1 MGSPPSVP
9 PDLPG
14 PGEIVGDKYEVERV
28 LGAGGMGAV
37 VAARHKTLGQ
47 KVAIKFLLPRMTR
60 AAGAH
65 ERFLREA
72 RASVGIVSQHVA
84 RVLDV
89 GTLEKNGAPYIV
101 MEHLEGSDLKHILAE
116 KQKLDPE
123 VAADWMI
130 QACEAIAEA
139 HQLGI
144 VHRDLKPANLFV
156 SKHADGSPLIKV
168 LDFGISKTSTGNPDS
183 VPDLT
188 KTDTMLGSPAY
199 MSPEQVKNPK
209 HVDLRTDVWALGV
222 ILYESLSGRLPFDAE
237 TVPSLSAKICMDA
250 PESLATLAPDA
261 PKDLIRV
268 VERCLEKEPEKR
280 YAGVTELARALLPFA
295 PPSSRAIVE
304 RLGRM
309 TSSADIALD
318 ATVEA
323 SSGIESADTVPDD
336 RSSEK
341 AQTTDG
347 WGQTRNQRSGSRT
360 TTILFAVIALSALAT
375 LGVYLSR
382 KSHEGAVASAQ
393 PTTAATPPVATAPT
407 APTPTPSVAVSARA
421 PEPPTVASV
430 APTPS
435 AKQKPRITTKVP
447 ALSPAKCPA
456 GQIASAGH
464 CCPVGLVWQGSR
476 CDRPLATG
484 L

>member
-9 PDLPG
+9 PELPG
-14 PGEIVGDKYEVERV
+14 PGEIVGGKYEIEHV

-60 AAGAH
+60 TDGAH

-101 MEHLEGSDLKHILAE
+101 MEHLEGSDLKQILSE
-116 KQKLDPE
+116 RERLDPE
-123 VAADWMI
+123 VATDWVI

-156 SKHADGSPLIKV
+156 ARHADGSPLIKV
-168 LDFGISKTSTGNPDS
+168 LDFGISKASTGNPDS
-183 VPDLT
+183 IPDLT

-199 MSPEQVKNPK
+199 MSPEQVKSPK
-209 HVDLRTDVWALGV
+209 EVDLRTDVWALGV
-222 ILYESLSGRLPFDAE
+222 ILYEALSGQLPFDAE
-237 TVPSLSAKICMDA
+237 TVPSLSAKICMDSPA
-250 PESLATLAPDA
+250 SLAKLAPKA
-261 PKDLIRV
+261 PPELVRV
-268 VERCLEKEPEKR
+268 IERCLEKDPAKR

-295 PPSSRAIVE
+295 PPSSRAIVD

-309 TSSADIALD
+309 TSSADIGMD

-323 SSGIESADTVPDD
+323 PSGAESVDTVKEA
-336 RSSEK
+336 RSAEK
-341 AQTTDG
+341 AQTADG
-347 WGQTRNQRSGSRT
+347 WGQTGSQRAGGRT
-360 TTILFAVIALSALAT
+360 TTVLFAVIAIAAVAT
-375 LGVYLSR
+375 LAVYLSR
-382 KSHEGAVASAQ
+382 NSKEGAAASA
-393 PTTAATPPVATAPT
+393 TAAVTPPPPMTTSPQAPVATS
-407 APTPTPSVAVSARA
+407 SVALSARA
-421 PEPPTVASV
+421 PDPVPVASAS
-430 APTPS
+430 APPS
-435 AKQKPRITTKVP
+435 STQKPRVTSKVP
-447 ALSPAKCPA
+447 AISPAKCPT

-484 L
+484 F

>member
-9 PDLPG
+9 PELPG
-14 PGEIVGDKYEVERV
+14 PGEIVGDKYEIERV

-60 AAGAH
+60 TAGAH

-72 RASVGIVSQHVA
+72 RASVGILSQHVA

-101 MEHLEGSDLKHILAE
+101 MEHLEGSDLKQILVDRE
-116 KQKLDPE
+116 RLDAE

-156 SKHADGSPLIKV
+156 ARHADGSPLIKV
-168 LDFGISKTSTGNPDS
+168 LDFGISKATTTNPDS

-199 MSPEQVKNPK
+199 MSPEQVKSPK
-209 HVDLRTDVWALGV
+209 EVDHRTDVWALGV
-222 ILYESLSGRLPFDAE
+222 ILYEALSGQLPFDGE
-237 TVPSLSAKICMDA
+237 TVPALSARICMDT
-250 PESLATLAPDA
+250 PESLAKLAPNTPA
-261 PKDLIRV
+261 EIVRV
-268 VERCLEKEPEKR
+268 VERCLEKDPGKR
-280 YAGVTELARALLPFA
+280 YSGVAELARALLPFA

-309 TSSADIALD
+309 TSSADIGLD

-323 SSGIESADTVPDD
+323 PSKQESVDTVSD
-336 RSSEK
+336 K
-341 AQTTDG
+341 AQTADG
-347 WGQTRNQRSGSRT
+347 WGQTRNHRGGSRT
-360 TTILFAVIALSALAT
+360 TTLLFAVIAFSAVTT
-375 LGVYLSR
+375 LGVYMWRNS
-382 KSHEGAVASAQ
+382 KQPEAATAATAASTPAGSPSAAPTFVASA
-393 PTTAATPPVATAPT
+393 AP
-407 APTPTPSVAVSARA
+407 ARA
-421 PEPPTVASV
+421 PEPAPIAS
-430 APTPS
+430 AQPSPS
-435 AKQKPRITTKVP
+435 ASQKPRVVSKVP
-447 ALSPAKCPA
+447 ARFPAKCPA

-464 CCPVGLVWQGSR
+464 CCPVGLVWQGTR

-484 L
+484 F